1 MKKIIL
7 MMLVMVSMSVKMNAQ
22 WFVGGGANFGY
33 LKDNFQFAL
42 HPQAGYEFN
51 DRWAVGFGLGFSMV
65 SSNVYFYAEPYGR
78 FNCWNNDK
86 VFVDVKG
93 RAEFLFGSDD
103 YVAQVGF
110 TPSVRFKVNDRWQ
123 VYGDAGLFGAEHVG
137 GNWCPAFGFGSIGI
151 TTGVIYKF

>member
-65 SSNVYFYAEPYGR
+65 SSDVYFMLSHMA
-78 FNCWNNDK
+78 
-86 VFVDVKG
+86 
-93 RAEFLFGSDD
+93 ALI
-103 YVAQVGF
+103 A
-110 TPSVRFKVNDRWQ
+110 
-123 VYGDAGLFGAEHVG
+123 
-137 GNWCPAFGFGSIGI
+137 GI
-151 TTGVIYKF
+151 TTKYSST